1 MNFIGDYVEFGT
13 LLINWVSTRLKRKNN
28 KLLRF
33 TPFFLIIYENLSL
46 RKWIYFFNTR
56 WRCNKKNS
64 KFYINPDISFFCY
77 FQIRLNKG
85 G

>member
-33 TPFFLIIYENLSL
+33 TPFFFNHI
-46 RKWIYFFNTR
+46 RKPVIKKMDIFF
-56 WRCNKKNS
+56 
-64 KFYINPDISFFCY
+64 
-77 FQIRLNKG
+77 
-85 G
+85 